1 MQQLKQW
8 LAMLR
13 VNVAITV
20 IIWFSAWSALL
31 LVPQGRVIIQDRA
44 LTQDIGLIQDSA
56 LISFLRNYQNKTRMF
71 IKMEQKQKL

>member
-20 IIWFSAWSALL
+20 IIRVSARGALL
-31 LVPQGRVIIQDRA
+31 LVPQGRVIIHDRA
-44 LTQDIGLIQDSA
+44 LT
-56 LISFLRNYQNKTRMF
+56 
-71 IKMEQKQKL
+71 

>member
-20 IIWFSAWSALL
+20 IIWFSARGALL
-31 LVPQGRVIIQDRA
+31 LVPQGRALIQDRA
-44 LTQDIGLIQDSA
+44 LTRDIGLIQDSA
-56 LISFLRNYQNKTRMF
+56 LISFLRNYQNKMRML